1 MITLIEALNYRCL
14 RYVSRPLKPFHVLVG
29 PNASGKTTFLDVVSF
44 LQDLVSEGLEAA
56 LENRTNNPQDLLFRR
71 EGDILEL
78 AVEAS
83 IPKDLRQRTARPDL
97 DTARYEVAIGFDETE
112 RQFEFKSEQFL
123 IKKGAEHQSS
133 PLQRSLFPASF
144 GSPDTL
150 ITPRHERDKR
160 MVVSKVSDGNDNF
173 YSESYNRPGKGWAP
187 AFRLGSMRS
196 ALGNLPADERALPV
210 ATWFKEHLTSGVQ
223 SFVLNSRE
231 IRRPSP
237 PTRVSGFLP
246 DGSNLPWVV
255 DRLQHD
261 SPEDFC
267 YWIEHLRT
275 ALPELRGITTFER
288 PEDRHRYMLYEYDG
302 GLRIPSWL
310 VSDGTLRL
318 TALTLPAY
326 LHGLQ
331 GIFLIEEPENG
342 IHPGAVATA
351 FDSLSSMYDAQILL
365 ASHSTVVLNSAVIDD
380 VLCFAKDEN
389 GATDI
394 VLGTEHP
401 MLREW
406 QGEVP
411 LGSLLASGVL
421 G

>member
-14 RYVSRPLKPFHVLVG
+14 RYITRPLKPFHVLVG

-44 LQDLVSEGLEAA
+44 LQELVSEGLEAA
-56 LENRTNNPQDLLFRR
+56 LEERTNNPQELLFRR
-71 EGDILEL
+71 EGDRLEL
-78 AVEAS
+78 AVEAR
-83 IPKDLRQRTARPDL
+83 IPKELRKLTARPDL
-97 DTARYEVAIGFDETE
+97 ETARYEVSIGFDSTE

-123 IKKGAEHQSS
+123 LKKDIQ
-133 PLQRSLFPASF
+133 PDPVRRSLFPATP
-144 GSPDTL
+144 GAVETL
-150 ITPRHERDKR
+150 VTPSRERNKR
-160 MVVSKVSDGNDNF
+160 MVVSKVAEGNDNF

-187 AFRLGSMRS
+187 AFRLGSKRS

-210 ATWFKEHLTSGVQ
+210 ATWFKNYLNEGVQ
-223 SFVLNSRE
+223 HFVLNSLE

-237 PTRVSGFLP
+237 PTRVTGFLS

-255 DRLQHD
+255 ARLKKED
-261 SPEDFC
+261 PEKYSD
-267 YWIEHLRT
+267 WINHLQT
-275 ALPELRGITTFER
+275 ALPDLKGITTVER
-288 PEDRHRYMLYEYDG
+288 PEDRHCYMIYKYTG
-302 GLRIPSWL
+302 GLEVPSWL

-326 LHGLQ
+326 LPDLQ
-331 GIFLIEEPENG
+331 GIYLIEEPENG

-351 FDSLSSMYDAQILL
+351 YDSLSSMYDAQILL
-365 ASHSTVVLNSAVIDD
+365 ASHSTVVLNAAEIDD
-380 VLCFAKDEN
+380 VLCFAKDWN

-394 VLGTEHP
+394 VLGSEHP

-406 QGEVP
+406 QGEVA